1 MLRSL
6 IGTVLALALSF
17 PAAADMPSFPA
28 SFRTQDIAANGAT
41 LHVRIGG
48 QGPAVVLLHGMGDTG
63 DMWAPLAGV
72 LARDHTVVI
81 PDLRGMGLSSHPEGG
96 YDKKNQPADVRGVLK
111 TLGIDRAV
119 VVGHDIGIMVAFAY
133 AARYPQSTD
142 KLVIMDAP
150 LPSNEALV
158 TYADVGKAR
167 ELLGYDPHVTIDEGL
182 ERFWAWYQAEVLGKK
197 YFD

>member
-6 IGTVLALALSF
+6 IGTVLAFALSF
-17 PAAADMPSFPA
+17 PVAAGVPPFPA

-96 YDKKNQPADVRGVLK
+96 YDKKNQAADVRQVLEM
-111 TLGIDRAV
+111 LGIDHAV

-133 AARYPQSTD
+133 A
-142 KLVIMDAP
+142 
-150 LPSNEALV
+150 
-158 TYADVGKAR
+158 
-167 ELLGYDPHVTIDEGL
+167 
-182 ERFWAWYQAEVLGKK
+182 
-197 YFD
+197 